1 MSENENQNRFYEI
14 SNPSN
19 PTFLKSLE
27 TNNKKEPEKKD
38 NEENNN
44 QEENSKIINEE
55 KEVNIS
61 PKESII
67 LKDEGTQKKEYS
79 LNNSFEKKEN
89 ISEEKKEDTNINN
102 TEEKNMITNN
112 ELKEEKNEIV
122 NLNNSEDKN
131 LITNNEIKE
140 EKKEESN
147 LNNSEDKKFITN
159 NEIKEEKKDEV
170 NLNNSQDKNMITN
183 NEIKEENNLNQNE
196 ITNNNITKML
206 NISNTDIMN
215 LVKSQSYLT
224 NLPLANNKTNNKNI
238 DNDIKLIKL
247 KKQDKKT
254 YNNLKEKEN
263 SICLEI
269 NAIKQKKLN
278 LENFSYDLIGA
289 KNVVENNIITNELK
303 KLKNNEN
310 NLLEKLQ
317 SVKQQIITLIDN
329 EKKVDRKN
337 NIKEYL
343 ERLNS
348 LESNIDFGSKAKT
361 LESEINKSRKK
372 HNQDLEKAIQ
382 KKENELNKQIEA
394 QKLLKENF
402 IKEFREKER
411 EIIHKRKMEVDEKM
425 KEAKKFAKNP
435 TNFDPKNYLYNR
447 LANQFEENEKKFLD
461 MQKIGK
467 RKISGI
473 EEISIVK
480 RRIIENKYELEKR
493 RIEKTNEMKQLWH
506 SRSVAVAKYP
516 SNILKQINEYDSKKV
531 VEEEQQKM
539 KKLVL
544 SKERERYVK
553 ENISLPPICEKLK
566 SEREKR
572 QITFHIMEGK
582 ERVQCIKNEID
593 NKIKNKYSIVEESI
607 LKKLESKKASKEK
620 KSKDN
625 KIQNLAKS
633 ASDVN
638 ILKYKNIK
646 PLNLLG
652 RSLSPKKLK
661 VRNPNEINYL
671 EQLRKEKKIFTKNYV
686 NWEKEIKNIKADKQR
701 NMDSIKK
708 QIEYLDEKY
717 KMEKNLI
724 KIKGGYLNNQ
734 ELGNNINNMIINA
747 IRGKLALI
755 DNMNNNS

>member
-1 MSENENQNRFYEI
+1 MSENENKNRFYEI
-14 SNPSN
+14 SSPSN
-19 PTFLKSLE
+19 SNFAKTSEL
-27 TNNKKEPEKKD
+27 NDKKEPEKKD
-38 NEENNN
+38 NDDHNN
-44 QEENSKIINEE
+44 QGKTSKIINEE

-61 PKESII
+61 PKESTTM
-67 LKDEGTQKKEYS
+67 KDVVNQKKEYS

-89 ISEEKKEDTNINN
+89 QSEEKKEDTNLNN
-102 TEEKNMITNN
+102 GEENNVITNN
-112 ELKEEKNEIV
+112 EMKEEKTDEV
-122 NLNNSEDKN
+122 NVNNSEDKN
-131 LITNNEIKE
+131 IITH
-140 EKKEESN
+140 
-147 LNNSEDKKFITN
+147 
-159 NEIKEEKKDEV
+159 
-170 NLNNSQDKNMITN
+170 

-196 ITNNNITKML
+196 INNNNITSML
-206 NISNTDIMN
+206 NLTNTDIMN

-224 NLPLANNKTNNKNI
+224 NLPLPKNKTNITNQ
-238 DNDIKLIKL
+238 DNEIKLLKL
-247 KKQDKKT
+247 KRQDKKT

-278 LENFSYDLIGA
+278 LENYTYDLFGA
-289 KNVVENNIITNELK
+289 KNVVENNIINNELR

-317 SVKQQIITLIDN
+317 SVKQQIITLIN
-329 EKKVDRKN
+329 SEKKVDRKN

-348 LESNIDFGSKAKT
+348 LESNKDPITKSKT
-361 LESEINKSRKK
+361 LEPEINKYRRK

-382 KKENELNKQIEA
+382 KKENEYNKQIEEK
-394 QKLLKENF
+394 KLLKENF
-402 IKEFREKER
+402 IKEFRKQEQER
-411 EIIHKRKMEVDEKM
+411 VHKRKMEVDEKM
-425 KEAKKFAKNP
+425 KEAKKFAKNSP
-435 TNFDPKNYLYNR
+435 NFDPKNYLYNR
-447 LANQFEENEKKFLD
+447 LANQFEENEKKKYLD
-461 MQKIGK
+461 NQKNRIK
-467 RKISGI
+467 KISGI

-480 RRIIENKYELEKR
+480 RRIIECKYELEKR

-506 SRSVAVAKYP
+506 SRSVSVAKYP
-516 SNILKQINEYDSKKV
+516 SNILKLLNEYESKKV
-531 VEEEQQKM
+531 VEEEEQKM

-544 SKERERYVK
+544 SKERERYIK
-553 ENISLPPICEKLK
+553 ENINLPPICEKLK

-572 QITFHIMEGK
+572 QISFLNMEGK

-593 NKIKNKYSIVEESI
+593 NKVKNKYSIVEESI
-607 LKKLESKKASKEK
+607 LKKL
-620 KSKDN
+620 DN
-625 KIQNLAKS
+625 KKNSREQKLKENNRGQNLVKS
-633 ASDVN
+633 ASEIN
-638 ILKYKNIK
+638 IPKYNNIR
-646 PLNLLG
+646 PQNLLG

-661 VRNPNEINYL
+661 KKSPNEINYL
-671 EQLRKEKKIFTKNYV
+671 EELRKEKKIFTKNYV
-686 NWEKEIKNIKADKQR
+686 NWEKEIKNIKYNKQR

-734 ELGNNINNMIINA
+734 DLGNNINNMIINA